1 MKRLFRSSKKM
12 ESSKITTIE
21 DIEVGGKP
29 PPAEQTMSVGE
40 LHTFAHLVSENVG
53 AALMPKLDALERR
66 LNDVE
71 LQTKQVGA
79 QEAHDV
85 NLRARDSEEVQSS
98 IAGVH
103 SDVDV
108 TAVTPEE
115 RAENDALFAN
125 HFAHHVIDND
135 DNDTQFLQSQ
145 RLILLFT
152 AYVCGLFVG
161 VSAARMARR

>member
-1 MKRLFRSSKKM
+1 M

-125 HFAHHVIDND
+125 HFAHHVID
-135 DNDTQFLQSQ
+135 DNDTQILQSQ

-161 VSAARMARR
+161 VAAARMARR

>member
-125 HFAHHVIDND
+125 HFAHHVID
-135 DNDTQFLQSQ
+135 DNDTQILQSQ

-161 VSAARMARR
+161 VAAARMARR